1 MSLIIEPMSPDD
13 LEAVVGIEE
22 SSFPQPWSLQSFRSE
37 LDNNQLAA
45 YLVARLEG
53 ALAGYGGVWVIL
65 EEAHITTLAVDRKYR
80 RRGIA
85 TRLLKELI
93 ETSRRMG
100 AVRMS
105 LEVRPSNLA
114 ARRLYEKFGFT
125 VKGVRK
131 HYYFDEDGLVMF
143 KDNLDPEAE
152 NEPAS

>member
-1 MSLIIEPMSPDD
+1 MPVTIEPMSLED
-13 LEAVVGIEE
+13 LETVVRIEE

-45 YLVARLEG
+45 YLVARVDG
-53 ALAGYGGVWVIL
+53 VLAGYGGVWVIL
-65 EEAHITTLAVDRKYR
+65 EESHLTTLAVGRRYR

-85 TRLLKELI
+85 TRLLTALI
-93 ETSRRMG
+93 EKSRGMG
-100 AVRMS
+100 ANRMS

-114 ARRLYEKFGFT
+114 ARGLYEKFGFI

-131 HYYFDEDGLVMF
+131 HYYFNEDGLVMF
-143 KDNLDPEAE
+143 KDDIGNWKE